1 MEIVFYVPGMPF
13 NGETLARGLSL
24 GGSESAGYYLARE
37 LGARG
42 HRVTVFAAIPHQG
55 AGSWDGVTYLPI
67 GPASEVTV
75 PAGGPDQFHD
85 LVGGYL
91 GRRVG

>member
-37 LGARG
+37 LAARG
-42 HRVTVFAAIPHQG
+42 HRVSVLSTIPPPG
-55 AGSWDGVTYLPI
+55 AGTWDGVTARTNAAATPEAPC
-67 GPASEVTV
+67 GWGV
-75 PAGGPDQFHD
+75 
-85 LVGGYL
+85 
-91 GRRVG
+91 